1 MGWAG
6 DESGPLVSGQVPGRR
21 WWAPGR
27 WAGQRWLWAEGGGA
41 IDSGR
46 QGCSGSG
53 LRGGGGGYG
62 YGYGYGSGL
71 VTRLLWARAMEMKQ
85 DSS

>member
-1 MGWAG
+1 VGWAG
-6 DESGPLVSGQVPGRR
+6 DESGLLVSGQVPGRR

-27 WAGQRWLWAEGGGA
+27 WAGQRWPWAEAGA
-41 IDSGR
+41 VDSGR

-53 LRGGGGGYG
+53 LRGG
-62 YGYGYGSGL
+62 GYGYGSGL
-71 VTRLLWARAMEMKQ
+71 VTRLLWARAMEMKR